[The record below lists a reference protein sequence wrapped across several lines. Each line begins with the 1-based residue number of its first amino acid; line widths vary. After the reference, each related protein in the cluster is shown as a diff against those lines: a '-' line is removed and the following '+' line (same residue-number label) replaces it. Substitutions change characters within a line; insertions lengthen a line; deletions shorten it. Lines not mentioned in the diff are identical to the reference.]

1 MGILDRLPRGA
12 GPRGAALASVLSVGE
27 HDQLLTGWGRTAPSL
42 AHVHAARDVDDVVTL
57 VATAREHESS
67 RGVLARGLGRS
78 YADAAQSGGAVVLD
92 MAGLDS
98 WTFDASACA
107 VTAGGGTSLDAL
119 LRGIVPQGAFV
130 PVTPG
135 TRYVTVGG
143 AIAAD
148 VHGKN
153 HHGAGSFGSH
163 VQGMEVVNGRAE
175 VVSVKPTGRT
185 AKQFWATTG
194 GMGLTGIITR
204 ATFSCIPISS
214 ASMLVDT
221 ERTES
226 LDDLMARMLARD
238 DEYRYSVAWIDT
250 THPSGR
256 GVLTRGDHAP
266 VDALPVNR
274 RTDALAYD
282 PQPRLTVPNV
292 VPGGL
297 LNRWSVR
304 AFNEFWFR
312 RHPRSRAGELMSIP
326 AFFHPLDGV
335 GDWNRMYGPRGF
347 IQYQFVVPDDAA
359 SIVPMALERLRSVS
373 APSFLTVLKR
383 FGAANPGPLSFPQP
397 GWTLAADL
405 PSGIPGLARV
415 LDELD
420 EAVASAGG
428 RLYLAKDGRQSSTML
443 QRTYPG
449 LAAWQA
455 VRRTMDPHG
464 IFTSDLARRLS
475 L

>member
-1 MGILDRLPRGA
+1 MGILDRLPRRTGQ
-12 GPRGAALASVLSVGE
+12 RTTALDSPLNVGE
-27 HDQLLTGWGRTAPSL
+27 HDALLTGWGRTAPSL
-42 AHVHAARDVDDVVTL
+42 ASVHAVRDADDVVTTIAGL
-57 VATAREHESS
+57 AGQPTT

-78 YADAAQSGGAVVLD
+78 YGDAAQSGGATVFDTSRLD
-92 MAGLDS
+92 EWTLDEA
-98 WTFDASACA
+98 TCT
-107 VTAGGGTSLDAL
+107 VTAGSGTSLDAL
-119 LRGIVPQGAFV
+119 LRGIVPRGAFV

-135 TRYVTVGG
+135 TRYVTIGG

-163 VQGMEVVNGRAE
+163 VQSLDLVNGRAE
-175 VVSVKPTGRT
+175 VVSLAPSGRT
-185 AKQFWATTG
+185 AEQFWATVG
-194 GMGLTGIITR
+194 GMGLTGVITR
-204 ATFSCIPISS
+204 ASFSCIPISS

-221 ERTES
+221 ERTDS
-226 LDDLMARMLARD
+226 LDDVMARMIERD

-266 VDALPVNR
+266 VDALPKDR
-274 RTDALAYD
+274 RVSALAYD
-282 PQPRLTVPNV
+282 PQPRLEVPNV
-292 VPGGL
+292 IPGGA

-304 AFNEFWFR
+304 AFNEFWYR
-312 RHPRSRAGELMSIP
+312 RHPRSRTGELLSIP

-347 IQYQFVVPDDAA
+347 VQYQFVVPDDAA
-359 SIVPMALERLRSVS
+359 SIVPMALERLRAVS

-405 PSGIPGLARV
+405 PAGVPGLARV
-415 LDELD
+415 LDDLD
-420 EAVASAGG
+420 MAVADAGG
-428 RLYLAKDGRQSSTML
+428 RLYLAKDARQSPGTL
-443 QRTYPG
+443 RRTYPN
-449 LAAWQA
+449 LPAWQA
-455 VRRTMDPHG
+455 VRRTMDPAG